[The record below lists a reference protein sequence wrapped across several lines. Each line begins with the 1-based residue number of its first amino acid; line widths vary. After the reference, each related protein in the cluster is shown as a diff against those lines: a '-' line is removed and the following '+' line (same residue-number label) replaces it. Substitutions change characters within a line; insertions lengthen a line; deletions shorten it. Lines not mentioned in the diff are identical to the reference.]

1 MANEKSNW
9 LSVLLGV
16 LSLFFGILAF
26 IDTTIKIYAFIVTF
40 VLVLMAIMADKFSD
54 ITDIKK
60 RVEDIEKLQEVN
72 KRIDSLT
79 QEINTIKVKQDLMA
93 TKNKRGTI
101 DYNIVFILTTVFI
114 ILYILFKYLKII

>member
-114 ILYILFKYLKII
+114 ILYILFKYLK

>member
-93 TKNKRGTI
+93 TKNKRGSI
-101 DYNIVFILTTVFI
+101 DANIIFIIIAVVMVLFILLKF
-114 ILYILFKYLKII
+114 FKVI

>member
-79 QEINTIKVKQDLMA
+79 QEINNIKVKQDLMA